1 MFQVI
6 PLRRLAVAAS
16 ATCVVVIASGAT
28 GPVVAYAGAAVTG
41 SADGDSGDGSARTAV
56 TAGAVLTPLGESVP
70 LAPPPVREEDQVST
84 DHLTVTVRHAGGRAD
99 GTFEVYCH
107 PGRGSHPDV
116 GGACRAV
123 DRNTRW
129 GTDTFAPAPSGGVCT
144 MRYGGP
150 ATAHVTGRWAGHP
163 VDATY
168 DRSNGCEIERWDRLV
183 PLLPD
188 LRPAATAR

>member
-1 MFQVI
+1 MFQVT

-16 ATCVVVIASGAT
+16 AACAVMVASSAA
-28 GPVVAYAGAAVTG
+28 GPVTAYAGTAE
-41 SADGDSGDGSARTAV
+41 AV
-56 TAGAVLTPLGESVP
+56 TAGTVVTALTPLGGNAS
-70 LAPPPVREEDQVST
+70 LAPPPVQEEDRVSG

-107 PGRGSHPDV
+107 PERGSHPDV
-116 GGACRAV
+116 GSACRAV
-123 DRNTRW
+123 DRNSRW
-129 GTDTFAPAPSGGVCT
+129 GRDTFAPAPSGGVCT

-150 ATAHVTGRWAGHP
+150 ATAHVTGRWAGRP

-168 DRSNGCEIERWDRLV
+168 DRSNGCQIERWDRLV

-188 LRPAATAR
+188 LRPAAR

>member
-1 MFQVI
+1 MFQVT

-16 ATCVVVIASGAT
+16 AACAAVVAPSAT
-28 GPVVAYAGAAVTG
+28 GPVPAHATG
-41 SADGDSGDGSARTAV
+41 TAEAV
-56 TAGAVLTPLGESVP
+56 TAVAGVTPLTPLS
-70 LAPPPVREEDQVST
+70 PPPVREEDQVSG

-107 PGRGSHPDV
+107 PGGGSHPDV
-116 GGACRAV
+116 GSACRTV

-129 GTDTFAPAPSGGVCT
+129 GRDAFAPAPDGGVCT

-150 ATAHVTGRWAGHP
+150 ATAHVTGRWAGRA

-168 DRSNGCEIERWDRLV
+168 DRSNGCQIERWDRLV

-188 LRPAATAR
+188 LRPAAR